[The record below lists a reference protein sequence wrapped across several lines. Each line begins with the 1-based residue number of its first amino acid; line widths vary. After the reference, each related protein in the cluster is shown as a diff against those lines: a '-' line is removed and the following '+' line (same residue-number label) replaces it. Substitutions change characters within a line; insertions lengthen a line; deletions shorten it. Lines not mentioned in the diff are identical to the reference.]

1 MKMKKRIISVL
12 SAFVLAVAPLSAFV
26 ASARGSVIHDVMQDT
41 RYNPYSP
48 VIQALLEYTVNPS
61 DNVIFSEA
69 IGIIS
74 YGIGTAADVVV
85 DNVHDALSSPDRSGG
100 LARAVAAQRA
110 LDLVEYAKMS
120 TGQPSTLPSSYAF
133 VAKRRILYPSGVSE
147 VDYLYYWGSDD
158 TTLHSNPFKTGVT
171 LGDFYLT
178 PNSFVCFRAF
188 STGETSAFYGSCLD
202 FPVRS
207 YADKDYRIIFGR
219 GNYTVYN
226 QDGVAETC
234 YINTNY
240 TLRPIIFGSSAYTA
254 DFTARKNSITT
265 LELLN
270 MQSQDSE
277 RFNKFWSEGRIFTNI
292 ECMTSNVW
300 NQDGAPMFLGNRRY
314 RDDNSNLEIGEW
326 TLSSGAFFGTRFN
339 QQLIDN
345 NFNTDVNNIDPVKS
359 PAYYVPR
366 NPLDFPH
373 MLTPQNVQNFY
384 DYGITYD
391 TENNT
396 YDIDPSLLLA
406 GVGAMVQPQIEPIFD
421 GTFDAQPE
429 INGNFSGELPLDVN
443 NDFELGLKDLLET
456 LKPSPPWEPPT
467 YPPVST
473 DPLVSYTYPVL
484 PTETVPQ
491 NVLDDVG
498 TVVGIGFDT
507 FDTLG
512 TAIMGTLIALAV
524 LGAVSYYIWG

>member
-1 MKMKKRIISVL
+1 MIKIKKRIISVL
-12 SAFVLAVAPLSAFV
+12 GALALAVAPLSVLV
-26 ASARGSVIHDVMQDT
+26 ASADSSTDIMQDT

-48 VIQALLEYTVNPS
+48 FVKVLDDTAESL
-61 DNVIFSEA
+61 DNGVLK
-69 IGIIS
+69 
-74 YGIGTAADVVV
+74 
-85 DNVHDALSSPDRSGG
+85 DALALISQGIETMGDAISDGVYDILSTPDKGVGFSQ
-100 LARAVAAQRA
+100 AVTAQRA

-133 VAKRRILYPSGVSE
+133 TAKRRILYPSGVSE

-158 TTLHSNPFKTGVT
+158 TTLHSNPFETGVT

-234 YINTNY
+234 YMSTNY
-240 TLRPIIFGSSAYTA
+240 TLRPVIFGSGANTA
-254 DFTARKNSITT
+254 DGKPRKNSITT

-314 RDDNSNLEIGEW
+314 RDDSSNLEIGEW
-326 TLSSGAFFGTRFN
+326 TLSSGTFFGTRFN
-339 QQLIDN
+339 QQVINN

-359 PAYYVPR
+359 PVYYVPN
-366 NPLDFPH
+366 NPLDHPN

-391 TENNT
+391 TDNNT

-406 GVGAMVQPQIEPIFD
+406 GAGAMVQPQIEPIFD

-429 INGNFSGELPLDVN
+429 INGDFSGHLPLDVN
-443 NDFELGLKDLLET
+443 NDFDLGLKDLLDV
-456 LKPSPPWEPPT
+456 LRPAPPWEPPT

-484 PTETVPQ
+484 PTNTVPQ
-491 NVLDDVG
+491 SVLDDVG

-524 LGAVSYYIWG
+524 LGVVSYYIWG

>member
-1 MKMKKRIISVL
+1 MKKRIISFL
-12 SAFVLAVAPLSAFV
+12 SALALAVAPLSVFV
-26 ASARGSVIHDVMQDT
+26 ASARGSVIYDVMQDT

-48 VIQALLEYTVNPS
+48 AIQAFLEHTVNPY
-61 DNVIFSEA
+61 DNGIFSEA

-74 YGIGTAADVVV
+74 YGIGTATDVIADS
-85 DNVHDALSSPDRSGG
+85 VHGVLSSPDRGVG
-100 LARAVAAQRA
+100 LSRAVASQRV

-133 VAKRRILYPSGVSE
+133 TAKRRILYPSGVSE

-158 TTLHSNPFKTGVT
+158 TTLHSNPFETGVT

-178 PNSFVCFRAF
+178 PNSFVCFRSF

-207 YADKDYRIIFGR
+207 YADSDFRIIFGR
-219 GNYTVYN
+219 GTYTVYN
-226 QDGVAETC
+226 QDGVAESC
-234 YINTNY
+234 YMSSAY
-240 TLRPIIFGSSAYTA
+240 SLRSVIFGSGANTA
-254 DFTARKNSITT
+254 DGKARKNSITT

-300 NQDGAPMFLGNRRY
+300 SQDGEPMFLGSSRY

-326 TLSSGAFFGTRFN
+326 TLSSGTFFGTRFN

-359 PAYYVPR
+359 PVYYVPK
-366 NPLDFPH
+366 NPLDNPN
-373 MLTPQNVQNFY
+373 MLTPQNVQNYY

-406 GVGAMVQPQIEPIFD
+406 GAGAMVQPQIEPVFD

-429 INGNFSGELPLDVN
+429 INGDFSGELPLDVN
-443 NDFELGLKDLLET
+443 NDFELGLKDLLQT

-467 YPPVST
+467 YPPVNT
-473 DPLVSYTYPVL
+473 EPLVSYTYPVL

-498 TVVGIGFDT
+498 TIAGIGFDA

-512 TAIMGTLIALAV
+512 ASIIGVFVALAV

>member
-1 MKMKKRIISVL
+1 MKKRIISVL
-12 SAFVLAVAPLSAFV
+12 SALALSVAPLSAFV
-26 ASARGSVIHDVMQDT
+26 ASARGSVIYDVMQDT

-48 VIQALLEYTVNPS
+48 AIQAFLEHTVNPY
-61 DNVIFSEA
+61 DNGIFSEA

-74 YGIGTAADVVV
+74 YGIGTATDAVV
-85 DNVHDALSSPDRSGG
+85 DSVHGILSHPDKGVG
-100 LARAVAAQRA
+100 LARDVTAQRA

-133 VAKRRILYPSGVSE
+133 TAKRRILYPSGVSE

-158 TTLHSNPFKTGVT
+158 TTLHSNPFETGVT

-188 STGETSAFYGSCLD
+188 STGDTSAFYGSCLD

-207 YADKDYRIIFGR
+207 YADRDFRIIFGR

-226 QDGVAETC
+226 QDGVAESC
-234 YINTNY
+234 YMNTNY
-240 TLRPIIFGSSAYTA
+240 PLRAVIFGSGANNA
-254 DFTARKNSITT
+254 DGNPRKNSITS

-270 MQSQDSE
+270 IQAQDSE

-314 RDDNSNLEIGEW
+314 RDDSSNLAIGEW

-339 QQLIDN
+339 QELINN

-359 PAYYVPR
+359 PVYYVPR
-366 NPLDFPH
+366 NPLDSPN
-373 MLTPQNVQNFY
+373 MLTPQNVQNYY

-406 GVGAMVQPQIEPIFD
+406 GAGAMVQPQIEPVFD

-429 INGNFSGELPLDVN
+429 INGDFSGELPLDVN
-443 NDFELGLKDLLET
+443 NDFDLGLKDLLQT

-467 YPPVST
+467 YPPVNT
-473 DPLVSYTYPVL
+473 EPLVSYTYPVL

-498 TVVGIGFDT
+498 TIAGIGFDA

-512 TAIMGTLIALAV
+512 ASIIGVFVALAV

>member
-1 MKMKKRIISVL
+1 MKKRIISFL
-12 SAFVLAVAPLSAFV
+12 SALTLAVAPLAAFV
-26 ASARGSVIHDVMQDT
+26 ASAEGSVVYDIMQDT

-48 VIQALLEYTVNPS
+48 AIKDFLETTVNPF
-61 DNVIFSEA
+61 DNSAISEA

-74 YGIGTAADVVV
+74 YGVGTATDVIS
-85 DNVHDALSSPDRSGG
+85 DSVHGILGSPDKGIG
-100 LARAVAAQRA
+100 FAQAVTAQRA

-133 VAKRRILYPSGVSE
+133 TAKRRILYPSGVSE

-158 TTLHSNPFKTGVT
+158 TTLHSNPFETGVT

-178 PNSFVCFRAF
+178 PNSFVCFRSF

-207 YADKDYRIIFGR
+207 YADTDFRIIFGR

-234 YINTNY
+234 YMSTNY
-240 TLRPIIFGSSAYTA
+240 TLRPVIFGSGANKA
-254 DFTARKNSITT
+254 DGKPRKNTITT

-270 MQSQDSE
+270 MQAQDSE

-314 RDDNSNLEIGEW
+314 RDDNGNLEIGEW
-326 TLSSGAFFGTRFN
+326 TLSSGTFFGTRFN
-339 QQLIDN
+339 QQLINN

-359 PAYYVPR
+359 PVYYVPR
-366 NPLDFPH
+366 NPLDFPD

-391 TENNT
+391 TVNNT
-396 YDIDPSLLLA
+396 YDVDPSLLLA
-406 GVGAMVQPQIEPIFD
+406 GAGAMVQPQIEPVFD
-421 GTFDAQPE
+421 STFDAQPE
-429 INGNFSGELPLDVN
+429 INGNFTGDLPLNVN
-443 NDFELGLKDLLET
+443 NDFDLGLKDLLDI
-456 LKPSPPWEPPT
+456 LRPVPPWEPPT
-467 YPPVST
+467 YPPVNT
-473 DPLVSYTYPVL
+473 EPLVSYTYPVL
-484 PTETVPQ
+484 PTNTVPQ

-498 TVVGIGFDT
+498 TVVGIGFDV

>member
-1 MKMKKRIISVL
+1 MKKRIISFL
-12 SAFVLAVAPLSAFV
+12 SALVLAVAPLSAFV
-26 ASARGSVIHDVMQDT
+26 ASARGSVVYDVMQDT

-48 VIQALLEYTVNPS
+48 AIKDFLEDTVNPFNNS
-61 DNVIFSEA
+61 AISEA

-74 YGIGTAADVVV
+74 YGVGTATDVIS
-85 DNVHDALSSPDRSGG
+85 DSVHGILGSPDKGIG
-100 LARAVAAQRA
+100 FAQAVTAQRV

-133 VAKRRILYPSGVSE
+133 TAKRRILYPSGVSE

-158 TTLHSNPFKTGVT
+158 TTLHSNPFETGVT

-178 PNSFVCFRAF
+178 PNSFVCFRSF

-207 YADKDYRIIFGR
+207 YADTDFRIIFGR

-234 YINTNY
+234 YMDSNY
-240 TLRPIIFGSSAYTA
+240 SLRPIVFGSGSTVS
-254 DFTARKNSITT
+254 DGTARKNSITT

-270 MQSQDSE
+270 MQSQDSN
-277 RFNKFWSEGRIFTNI
+277 RFSQFWSEGRIFTNI

-300 NQDGAPMFLGNRRY
+300 VNGRPMFLGSSRY
-314 RDDNSNLEIGEW
+314 RDSDSNLAIGEW
-326 TLSSGAFFGTRFN
+326 TLSGGTFFGTHFN
-339 QQLIDN
+339 HESITN
-345 NFNTDVNNIDPVKS
+345 NYNTDVNNINPVKS
-359 PAYYVPR
+359 PVYYVPR
-366 NPLDFPH
+366 NPLDSPD

-384 DYGITYD
+384 DYGVTYD

-406 GVGAMVQPQIEPIFD
+406 GAGAMVQPEIEPVFD

-429 INGNFSGELPLDVN
+429 INGDFSGELPLDVN

-467 YPPVST
+467 YPPVNT
-473 DPLVSYTYPVL
+473 EPLVSYTYPVL

-498 TVVGIGFDT
+498 TIAGIGFDA

-512 TAIMGTLIALAV
+512 ASIIGIFVALAV